1 MYRAA
6 GALLIVR
13 DEIEGFH
20 DRISASTLWA
30 MPRRVVITGL
40 GTASSLGIG
49 ISALWEGLVAGRC
62 GLGPVTRFDPG
73 GFRCRLAGEIKDLSA
88 KDHVP
93 KSYRKAVK
101 VMARDTEIAV
111 VAARLAVQDAGLQ
124 TRGTSEDGGVT
135 TYPGERT
142 ACHIGAGLIAAETD
156 ELTSALVTARGE
168 DGVFDL
174 KKWGTVGG
182 GGGMNNLQP
191 LWMLKYL
198 PNMLACHVT
207 IIHGAEG
214 PSNTLTCG
222 EASGLLSIG
231 ESCRVIQRGA
241 ADVGFAGGAES
252 KVNLMGVLRLEFSGR
267 LAETGAAT
275 SGEAVVRPYDARSPG
290 SILGEGGGILVLEE
304 EAGAASR
311 GAKAYCRLAGFG
323 AGQSRVANIP
333 SLGRDMV
340 SGEGL
345 EVAIE
350 GALRDA
356 GVTPETIDAIIPQA
370 WGVPS
375 VDETEA
381 STLRAIFGERLSSIP
396 LVTLTPMIG
405 DCTAGNGGIHAAV
418 GAMCLREQRLP
429 ARLHSGSPMGG
440 LNAGPSPSESRA
452 MRNVLVCTS
461 GMGGQNAAIVLQAM

>member
-1 MYRAA
+1 
-6 GALLIVR
+6 
-13 DEIEGFH
+13 
-20 DRISASTLWA
+20 

-40 GTASSLGIG
+40 GTASALGIG
-49 ISALWEGLVAGRC
+49 ASSLWEGLVAGRC
-62 GLGPVTRFDPG
+62 GLGPISRFDPA
-73 GFRCRLAGEIKDLSA
+73 GFTCRLAGEIKDLSA

-111 VAARLAVQDAGLQ
+111 VAARLAVMDAGLH
-124 TRGTSEDGGVT
+124 TRGTSEEGGAT

-156 ELTSALVTARGE
+156 ELSSALVTARRD
-168 DGVFDL
+168 DGAFDL
-174 KKWGTVGG
+174 KKWGTVASG

-214 PSNTLTCG
+214 PSNTITCG

-252 KVNLMGVLRLEFSGR
+252 KINLMGVLRLELSGR
-267 LAETGAAT
+267 LANTAEAT
-275 SGEAVVRPYDARSPG
+275 RGDLVVRPYDSASPG
-290 SILGEGGGILVLEE
+290 SVLGEGGGILMLEE
-304 EAGAASR
+304 ESHAIAR
-311 GAKAYCRLAGFG
+311 GARPYARLAGFG
-323 AGQSRVANIP
+323 AGQSRVPNIP
-333 SLGRDMV
+333 SLGRDAV

-350 GALRDA
+350 AALRDA
-356 GVTPETIDAIIPQA
+356 GLTPDAIDAIIPQA
-370 WGVPS
+370 WGVPA
-375 VDETEA
+375 VDNAEVSA
-381 STLRAIFGERLSSIP
+381 IRAAFGPRLPGIP
-396 LVTLTPMIG
+396 FVTLTPMIG

-418 GAMCLREQRLP
+418 AAMCIREQRLP
-429 ARLHSGSPMGG
+429 ARLHAGSPAGG
-440 LNAGPSPSESRA
+440 IDAGPAPSQSRPL
-452 MRNVLVCTS
+452 RNVLVCTS
-461 GMGGQNAAIVLQAM
+461 GMGGQNAAIVLQAV

>member
-1 MYRAA
+1 M
-6 GALLIVR
+6 
-13 DEIEGFH
+13 E
-20 DRISASTLWA
+20 
-30 MPRRVVITGL
+30 
-40 GTASSLGIG
+40 
-49 ISALWEGLVAGRC
+49 GRC
-62 GLGPVTRFDPG
+62 GLGPVTRLDPS

-93 KSYRKAVK
+93 KGYRKAVK

-111 VAARLAVQDAGLQ
+111 VAARLAVMDAGMQ
-124 TRGTSEDGGVT
+124 TRGTADEGVAT
-135 TYPGERT
+135 TYSAERT

-156 ELTSALVTARGE
+156 ELTMALATSRDE
-168 DGVFDL
+168 RGVFDL
-174 KKWGTVGG
+174 KKWGTAEGG

-252 KVNLMGVLRLEFSGR
+252 KINLMGMMRLELSGR
-267 LAETGAAT
+267 LAETGT
-275 SGEAVVRPYDARSPG
+275 STRGDEVVKPYDPESPG

-304 EAGAASR
+304 EECAAAR
-311 GAKAYCRLAGFG
+311 GAKPYARLAGFG
-323 AGQSRVANIP
+323 AGQSRVPNIP
-333 SLGRDMV
+333 SLGRSKV

-345 EVAIE
+345 EVAI
-350 GALRDA
+350 GAALRDA
-356 GVTPETIDAIIPQA
+356 KVGPVGIDAIIPQA

-375 VDETEA
+375 MDEAEA
-381 STLRAIFGERLSSIP
+381 DALRAIFGTRLATIP
-396 LVTLTPMIG
+396 LVTLTPVLG

-418 GAMCLREQRLP
+418 GAMCIKEQRLP
-429 ARLHSGSPMGG
+429 ARLQTGSPAGG
-440 LNAGPSPSESRA
+440 LDVGPAPSQARVL
-452 MRNVLVCTS
+452 RNVLVCTS

>member
-1 MYRAA
+1 MGGRN
-6 GALLIVR
+6 GMIQS
-13 DEIEGFH
+13 G
-20 DRISASTLWA
+20 STATTLCV
-30 MPRRVVITGL
+30 MGRRVVITGL
-40 GTASSLGIG
+40 GTASALGIG
-49 ISALWEGLVAGRC
+49 TSALWDGLVNGRC
-62 GLGPVTRFDPG
+62 GVGPTTRFDAG
-73 GFRCRLAGEIKDLSA
+73 GFSCRLSGEIKDLTA

-124 TRGTSEDGGVT
+124 TRGTSEEGGTT
-135 TYPGERT
+135 TYPGERM

-174 KKWGTVGG
+174 KRWGTAGG

-231 ESCRVIQRGA
+231 ESCRVIQRGGA
-241 ADVGFAGGAES
+241 EVGFAGGAES
-252 KVNLMGVLRLEFSGR
+252 KINLMGVLRLELSGR
-267 LAETGAAT
+267 LAETGRET
-275 SGEAVVRPYDARSPG
+275 SGASVVKPYDPASPG
-290 SILGEGGGILVLEE
+290 SILGEGGGILMLEE
-304 EAGAASR
+304 ESSAAAR

-333 SLGRDMV
+333 SLGRDQV

-350 GALRDA
+350 AALRDA
-356 GVTPETIDAIIPQA
+356 GIEAEAIDAIIPQA

-375 VDETEA
+375 ADEAEA
-381 STLRAIFGERLSSIP
+381 SALRAVFGTRLSSVP
-396 LVTLTPMIG
+396 LVTLTPMLG

-429 ARLHSGSPMGG
+429 ARLHAGSPAGG
-440 LNAGPSPSESRA
+440 LDAGPRASESRA
-452 MRNVLVCTS
+452 LRHVLVCTS
-461 GMGGQNAAIVLQAM
+461 GMGGQNAAIVLQTV